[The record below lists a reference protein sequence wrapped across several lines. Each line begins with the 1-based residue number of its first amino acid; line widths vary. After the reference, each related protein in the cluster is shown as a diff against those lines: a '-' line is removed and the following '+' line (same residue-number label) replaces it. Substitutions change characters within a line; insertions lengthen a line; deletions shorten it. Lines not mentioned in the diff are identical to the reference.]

1 MAKPERS
8 LTEFIDS
15 LQLPGQQAAEL
26 TAELQKDAELVSFLE
41 ARAHSGQE
49 SSSSST
55 TTATTT
61 TTTPATTTGLS
72 AACRVLQTA
81 LGSGKVVSADNE
93 TEVNATW
100 SATTWQ
106 TPACAVLPDSAQGVA
121 TTLRTA
127 RFFGVPFAV
136 RSGGHSPNPGHS
148 SVASPGILIDL
159 RRLDGI
165 AVGPGAGTVTVG
177 PGQRWGAVIEA
188 LDPHKVTVI
197 GGRNPTV
204 GVGGL
209 ILGGGYFHFSPQ
221 FGLAA
226 DNVKSF
232 EVVLADGSIVKAS
245 ACKNSDLFWALKGG
259 GPNFGI
265 VTSFELYTIPVHD
278 VWVEGLAFS
287 PAQVPDVFEAYAA
300 FQKSTTSDIKAT
312 VSVVV
317 SLDIVLVALLYTEPA
332 ANRPQAFSPFDKL
345 TPLSVILPP
354 TNMTVLQ
361 FSQISAGTQPDTA
374 SRHDYRAA
382 SSKID
387 AQLYTDVYNIWLERA
402 TKVKEATGANQTFT
416 IQTFSKNLVQQG
428 IKKGGNPLGM
438 PLEDF
443 QCWTTL
449 MDWNEAADD
458 AAVRSVAIE
467 TTEAWARLSAQRGL
481 GVDYLYLND
490 ASRDQNPLASY
501 GPANVARLKAVAAKY
516 DPDRVFQTLQ
526 NDGFLLRDV

>member
-1 MAKPERS
+1 MLLPSVLGALLAASCPSAPTQAHDRHNVAVSALARPISAAAVLLFFGAHPAMATPERS
-8 LTEFIDS
+8 LAEFIDS

-41 ARAHSGQE
+41 ARAHSGQK
-49 SSSSST
+49 SSSNSST
-55 TTATTT
+55 TTTATTTTTTT

-93 TEVNATW
+93 TEVNAT
-100 SATTWQ
+100 
-106 TPACAVLPDSAQGVA
+106 CN
-121 TTLRTA
+121 A
-127 RFFGVPFAV
+127 RIKLTAV
-136 RSGGHSPNPGHS
+136 RSWHREGRVSKTTG
-148 SVASPGILIDL
+148 
-159 RRLDGI
+159 RQ
-165 AVGPGAGTVTVG
+165 
-177 PGQRWGAVIEA
+177 QR
-188 LDPHKVTVI
+188 
-197 GGRNPTV
+197 GRHPR
-204 GVGGL
+204 
-209 ILGGGYFHFSPQ
+209 
-221 FGLAA
+221 
-226 DNVKSF
+226 
-232 EVVLADGSIVKAS
+232 
-245 ACKNSDLFWALKGG
+245 
-259 GPNFGI
+259 I
-265 VTSFELYTIPVHD
+265 VTSFELYTIPVHE

-287 PAQVPDVFEAYAA
+287 PAQVPEVFEAYAA
-300 FQKSTTSDIKAT
+300 FQKSTTPDIKAT

-332 ANRPQAFSPFDKL
+332 ASRPQAFSPFDKL

-361 FSQISAGTQPDTA
+361 FSQISAGTQPNTA
-374 SRHDYRAA
+374 SRGPFQLDSLILSDTVPLPSHDYRAA

-458 AAVRSVAIE
+458 AAVRSAAIE
-467 TTEAWARLSAQRGL
+467 TTEAWARLGAQRGL
-481 GVDYLYLND
+481 AVDYLYLND

-526 NDGFLLRDV
+526 NGGFLLRDV